1 MAIPILSNI
10 LSLPQI
16 PYISFILII
25 FSLLN
30 FLRILGKVLSF
41 IAAIVLT
48 FLILKFG
55 IYSQYLSVIPS
66 SFLPFLGLGLLV
78 VSVFSGPKKKQQLGP
93 IGQTPVQFGELTRLM
108 NDEKKLERKYYWF
121 LSKGW
126 SFPAYM
132 TQRKLLG
139 IRNRIEKLRRNVGK

>member
-93 IGQTPVQFGELTRLM
+93 IGQTPVQF
-108 NDEKKLERKYYWF
+108 
-121 LSKGW
+121 
-126 SFPAYM
+126 
-132 TQRKLLG
+132 
-139 IRNRIEKLRRNVGK
+139 